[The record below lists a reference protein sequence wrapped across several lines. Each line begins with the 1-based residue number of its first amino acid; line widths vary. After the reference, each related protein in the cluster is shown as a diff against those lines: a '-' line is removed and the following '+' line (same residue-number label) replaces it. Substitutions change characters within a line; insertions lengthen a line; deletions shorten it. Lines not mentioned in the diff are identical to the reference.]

1 MKVLLMN
8 LTQRIREE
16 FEEVPGLRVSVAEA
30 AHFWGLDV
38 RTSEEVLTR
47 LLEMGFLS
55 KGVDG
60 RYRQVR
66 PDHP

>member
-16 FEEVPGLRVSVAEA
+16 FEDAPGLRISAAEA
-30 AHFWGLDV
+30 AQFWGLDV
-38 RTSEEVLTR
+38 PTSEEVLTR
-47 LLEMGFLS
+47 LRETGFLS

-60 RYRQVR
+60 RYQQV
-66 PDHP
+66 